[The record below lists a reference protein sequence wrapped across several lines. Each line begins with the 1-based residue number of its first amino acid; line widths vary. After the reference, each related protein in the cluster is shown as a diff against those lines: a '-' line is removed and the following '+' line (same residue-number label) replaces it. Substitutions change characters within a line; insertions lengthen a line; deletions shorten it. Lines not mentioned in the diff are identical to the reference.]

1 MDYEKIKIAVYDI
14 TDDVKSQIK
23 IAVYSLP
30 KFIEEI
36 NLAPEFMDFDLE
48 NVRFEIEKE
57 N

>member
-14 TDDVKSQIK
+14 TDDVKSQTK

-36 NLAPEFMDFDLE
+36 NLAPEFWPWKCTIW
-48 NVRFEIEKE
+48 NWKGVR
-57 N
+57 